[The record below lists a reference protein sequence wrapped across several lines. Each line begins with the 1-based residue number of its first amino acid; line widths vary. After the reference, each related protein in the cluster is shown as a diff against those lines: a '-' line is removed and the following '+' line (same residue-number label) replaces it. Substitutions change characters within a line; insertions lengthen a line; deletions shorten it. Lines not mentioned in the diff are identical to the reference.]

1 MPLRLP
7 KKYAGKVDENKWEKN
22 FDIDNIKSYT
32 TKAITKYILYKII

>member
-32 TKAITKYILYKII
+32 MYLVIAFVV